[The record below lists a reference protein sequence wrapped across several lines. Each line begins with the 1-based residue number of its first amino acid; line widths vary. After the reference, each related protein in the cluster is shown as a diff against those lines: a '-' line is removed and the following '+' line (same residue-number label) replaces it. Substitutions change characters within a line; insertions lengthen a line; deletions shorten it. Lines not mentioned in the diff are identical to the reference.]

1 MLLGI
6 WLALLGVLAAS
17 NLIIA
22 KKPDAAQLIGK
33 VAPYQGWIGAV
44 SAVCGVFGILSCVSH
59 IGWLGVVPIAWLSR
73 LAVSVLLVSLGLLL
87 GIGVFKSFI
96 RNADANAKLDRVIA
110 KLLPYQ
116 GKLGLVA
123 IALGGWM
130 IIAGIMFPLVG

>member
-1 MLLGI
+1 MFHGI

-22 KKPDAAQLIGK
+22 KKPDAEQLIGK
-33 VAPYQGWIGAV
+33 IAPYQGWIGAV
-44 SAVCGVFGILSCVSH
+44 SAVWGVFGILGCVSH
-59 IGWLGVVPIAWLSR
+59 AGWMTSAPIFWLSW
-73 LAVSVLLVSLGLLL
+73 LADSALLICLGLLL

-96 RNADANAKLDRVIA
+96 KNDKANANLDRIIA
-110 KLLPYQ
+110 KLAPYQ

-130 IIAGIMFPLVG
+130 TIAAVMFRVG

>member
-1 MLLGI
+1 MFLGI

-44 SAVCGVFGILSCVSH
+44 SAVCGVFGILGCVSH
-59 IGWLGVVPIAWLSR
+59 VGWMGSAPIFWLSR
-73 LAVSVLLVSLGLLL
+73 LAVSVLLTCLGLLL

-96 RNADANAKLDRVIA
+96 ENAQAQREPGSGHRQAGSLPGQARCGRDR
-110 KLLPYQ
+110 PRR
-116 GKLGLVA
+116 
-123 IALGGWM
+123 
-130 IIAGIMFPLVG
+130 AG

>member
-1 MLLGI
+1 MFLGI

-44 SAVCGVFGILSCVSH
+44 SAVCGVFGILGCVSH
-59 IGWLGVVPIAWLSR
+59 IGWMGTAPIFWLSR
-73 LAVSVLLVSLGLLL
+73 LAVSVLLTCLGLLL

-96 RNADANAKLDRVIA
+96 RNAQANANLDRAIA
-110 KLLPYQ
+110 RLAPYQ
-116 GKLGLVA
+116 GKMGLVA

-130 IIAGIMFPLVG
+130 IIAGVMFPLVG

>member
-1 MLLGI
+1 MFLGI

-44 SAVCGVFGILSCVSH
+44 SAVCGVFGILGCVSH
-59 IGWLGVVPIAWLSR
+59 IGWVGSVPIAWLSR

-96 RNADANAKLDRVIA
+96 KNAKANENLDRLIARLAPFQGRMGVIA
-110 KLLPYQ
+110 I
-116 GKLGLVA
+116 GLGA
-123 IALGGWM
+123 WMTIAAVMFRVGG
-130 IIAGIMFPLVG
+130 